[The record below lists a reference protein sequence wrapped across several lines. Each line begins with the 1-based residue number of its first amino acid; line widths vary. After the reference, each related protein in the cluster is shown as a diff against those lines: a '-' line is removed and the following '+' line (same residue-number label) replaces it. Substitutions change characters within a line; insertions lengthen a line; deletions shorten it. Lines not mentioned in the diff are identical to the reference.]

1 MARAGIDPREPMMLD
16 AGTGLRRKIIIFTEP
31 RDTLD
36 YLAQKIA
43 ARIGEPAA
51 VVVIHGGVAREARRA
66 AIAAFNSD
74 PVVRIMIAND
84 AAGEGVNLQ
93 RGAHLMVNYDLPW
106 NPNRI
111 EQRFGRIHRIGQT
124 EVCHLWNCAP
134 PIRARAKFTSACSK
148 SWRRHERRSAA
159 RFTTFWASCSRAT
172 RYATC
177 WSTRSAMATGPK

>member
-1 MARAGIDPREPMMLD
+1 MLD
-16 AGTGLRRKIIIFTEP
+16 AATGLRRKIIIFTEP

-51 VVVIHGGVAREARRA
+51 VVVVHGGVAREARRA

-74 PVVRIMIAND
+74 PVVRVMIAND
-84 AAGEGVNLQ
+84 AAGEGVNLH
-93 RGAHLMVNYDLPW
+93 RGGHLMVNYDLPW

-124 EVCHLWNCAP
+124 EVCHLWNL
-134 PIRARAKFTSACSK
+134 RVQHARGRGLSSLTGQAG
-148 SWRRHERRSAA
+148 RSA
-159 RFTTFWASCSRAT
+159 RGT
-172 RYATC
+172 RRQ
-177 WSTRSAMATGPK
+177 SL